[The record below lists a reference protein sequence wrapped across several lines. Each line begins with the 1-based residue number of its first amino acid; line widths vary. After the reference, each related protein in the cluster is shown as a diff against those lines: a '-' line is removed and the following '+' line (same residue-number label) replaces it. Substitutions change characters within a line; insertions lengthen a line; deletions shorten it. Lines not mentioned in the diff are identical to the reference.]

1 MAASSFFALLD
12 DIATLLDDV
21 ALMSKTATQKTAGVL
36 SDDLALNAH
45 QVSGVNPDRE
55 LPVVWAVAKG
65 SLINKAILVPIALL
79 ISFFIPWLITPLLMA
94 GGAYLCFEGMEKIW
108 AIFFHPPE
116 EAKRKEERRQA
127 MTKAQLLAFEAKKIK
142 GAIRTDFILSAEI
155 IVISLEV
162 MREFSVL
169 KQCIALSIVAIGI
182 TLAVYGIVA
191 LIVKIDDMGLYLKSL
206 QKSWADFFGQALLWF
221 APQLMKALS
230 FLGTV
235 AMFLVGGGI
244 WFHAIEVLHNIDHSV
259 VDIIHH
265 NIAAGWLQSLTSSLA
280 SILWQGVIGIIVGS
294 CALLCVS
301 LIEHLVHK
309 LKSNKKITSE

>member
-45 QVSGVNPDRE
+45 QVSGVKPDRE

-65 SLINKAILVPIALL
+65 SLLNKAILVPIALL

-108 AIFFHPPE
+108 SIFFHPPE
-116 EAKRKEERRQA
+116 ETKRKTERRQA
-127 MTKAQLLAFEAKKIK
+127 MSKEQLLALEQKKIK

-162 MREFSVL
+162 MQEFSLL
-169 KQCIALSIVAIGI
+169 KQCIALSVVAIGI
-182 TLAVYGIVA
+182 TIAVYGLVA
-191 LIVKIDDMGLYLKSL
+191 LIVKIDDIGIHLSSL
-206 QKSWADFFGQALLWF
+206 GKKWASVLGQALLWF
-221 APQLMKALS
+221 APQLMKTLS

-244 WFHAIEVLHNIDHSV
+244 WFHAIGVLHDIDHGM
-259 VDIIHH
+259 VDLIQH
-265 NIAAGWLQSLTSSLA
+265 NIAEGWIQSLSSSMA
-280 SILWQGVIGIIVGS
+280 TILWQGVIGLAVGGVALIIVT
-294 CALLCVS
+294 LLEK
-301 LIEHLVHK
+301 IIHK
-309 LKSNKKITSE
+309 NKHHGPSVN

>member
-12 DIATLLDDV
+12 DIAALLDDV
-21 ALMSKTATQKTAGVL
+21 ALMSKIATKKTAGVL

-45 QVSGVNPDRE
+45 QVSGVKPDRE

-108 AIFFHPPE
+108 GIFFHPPE
-116 EAKRKEERRQA
+116 ETKRKEERRQA
-127 MTKAQLLAFEAKKIK
+127 MSEEQLLAFEAKKIK

-162 MREFSVL
+162 MREYSVL
-169 KQCIALSIVAIGI
+169 KQCISLSLVAIGI

-191 LIVKIDDMGLYLKSL
+191 LIVKIDDIGLYLKTL
-206 QKSWADFFGQALLWF
+206 GKAWTDHFGQALLWF

-230 FLGTV
+230 FFGTV

-244 WFHAIEVLHNIDHSV
+244 WFHAIQVLDDIDHGV
-259 VDIIHH
+259 LDIIHH
-265 NIAAGWLQSLTSSLA
+265 NIAAGWLQSLTSSMA
-280 SILWQGVIGIIVGS
+280 SILWQGVIGLIVGA
-294 CALLCVS
+294 CALLIFS
-301 LIEHLVHK
+301 LIEPLVHK
-309 LKSNKKITSE
+309 FKSNKKITS

>member
-21 ALMSKTATQKTAGVL
+21 ALMSKAATQKTAGVL

-45 QVSGVNPDRE
+45 QVSGVKPDRE

-65 SLINKAILVPIALL
+65 SLLNKAILVPIALL
-79 ISFFIPWLITPLLMA
+79 ISFFLPWLITPLLMA

-108 AIFFHPPE
+108 SIFFHAPE
-116 EAKRKEERRQA
+116 EDKRKADRRQNVSRE
-127 MTKAQLLAFEAKKIK
+127 QLLEIEKQKIK

-191 LIVKIDDMGLYLKSL
+191 LIVKIDDAGIHLSSL
-206 QKSWADFFGQALLWF
+206 GKKWASMLGQALLWF

-230 FLGTV
+230 FFGTV

-244 WFHAIEVLHNIDHSV
+244 WFHAIGILHDIDHGL
-259 VDIIHH
+259 VDLIHH
-265 NIAAGWLQSLTSSLA
+265 NIAEGWLQSLSSSLA
-280 SILWQGVIGIIVGS
+280 SILWQGVIGLIVGA
-294 CALLCVS
+294 CALLIVS
-301 LIEHLVHK
+301 LAEPLVHK
-309 LKSNKKITSE
+309 YTSKKQAHS

>member
-12 DIATLLDDV
+12 DIAALLDDV

-36 SDDLALNAH
+36 SDDLALNAN
-45 QVSGVNPDRE
+45 QVSGVKPDRE
-55 LPVVWAVAKG
+55 LPVIWAVAKG
-65 SLINKAILVPIALL
+65 SLLNKIILVPIALV

-94 GGAYLCFEGMEKIW
+94 GGTYLCFEGMEKIW
-108 AIFFHPPE
+108 SIFFHP
-116 EAKRKEERRQA
+116 KEEIERKQERRKA
-127 MTKAQLLAFEAKKIK
+127 NTKEALLVVEQKKIK

-162 MREFSVL
+162 MQQYSLL
-169 KQCIALSIVAIGI
+169 KQCIALSVVATGI

-191 LIVKIDDMGLYLKSL
+191 LIVKIDDLGIYLETLK
-206 QKSWADFFGQALLWF
+206 QKWASIIGQGLLWF
-221 APQLMKALS
+221 APQLMKTLS

-244 WFHAIEVLHNIDHSV
+244 WFHAIEVLHNVDHSLL
-259 VDIIHH
+259 DIIHH

-280 SILWQGVIGIIVGS
+280 SILWQGIIGLIIGA
-294 CALLCVS
+294 CALLLFT
-301 LIEHLVHK
+301 LIQLLRGK
-309 LKSNKKITSE
+309 LKP

>member
-21 ALMSKTATQKTAGVL
+21 ALMSKAATKKTAGVL
-36 SDDLALNAH
+36 SDDLALNAN

-65 SLINKAILVPIALL
+65 SLLNKVILVPIALL
-79 ISFFIPWLITPLLMA
+79 ISFFIPWLIPPLLMI
-94 GGAYLCFEGMEKIW
+94 GGAYLCFEGMEKVW
-108 AIFFHPPE
+108 SIFFHAPE
-116 EAKRKEERRQA
+116 EKQRKKERRQA
-127 MTKAQLLAFEAKKIK
+127 ETKEALLAVEQQKIK

-162 MREFSVL
+162 MQQYTVL

-182 TLAVYGIVA
+182 TVAVYGIVA
-191 LIVKIDDMGLYLKSL
+191 LIVKVDDLGIYLKTLGKKWASL
-206 QKSWADFFGQALLWF
+206 IGQALLWF

-230 FLGTV
+230 FFGTI

-244 WFHAIEVLHNIDHSV
+244 WFHAIEVLHNIDHSLL
-259 VDIIHH
+259 DIIHH
-265 NIAAGWLQSLTSSLA
+265 NLAAGWLQSLTSSLA
-280 SILWQGVIGIIVGS
+280 SILWQGLIGLIVGA
-294 CALLCVS
+294 CALLIFS
-301 LIEHLVHK
+301 LVKPLIHK
-309 LKSNKKITSE
+309 FKSSS

>member
-12 DIATLLDDV
+12 DIAALLDDV

-65 SLINKAILVPIALL
+65 SLLNKAILVPIALL

-108 AIFFHPPE
+108 SIFFHAAAE
-116 EAKRKEERRQA
+116 EQRKEDRR
-127 MTKAQLLAFEAKKIK
+127 KAVSKEELLTIEKNKIK

-162 MREFSVL
+162 MREFSLL
-169 KQCIALSIVAIGI
+169 KQCIALSIVALGI
-182 TLAVYGIVA
+182 TLAVYGVVA
-191 LIVKIDDMGLYLKSL
+191 LIVKIDDAGLHLASIGK
-206 QKSWADFFGQALLWF
+206 KWATLAGQALLWF

-230 FLGTV
+230 FFGTV

-244 WFHAIEVLHNIDHSV
+244 WFHAIELLHTVDHGLL
-259 VDIIHH
+259 DMIQH
-265 NIAAGWLQSLTSSLA
+265 NIAAGWLQSFTSSLA
-280 SILWQGVIGIIVGS
+280 SVLWQGVIGLMVGA
-294 CALLCVS
+294 CALLIVS
-301 LIEHLVHK
+301 CIEPLVHK
-309 LKSNKKITSE
+309 FKS

>member
-12 DIATLLDDV
+12 DIAALLDDV

-36 SDDLALNAH
+36 SDDLALNAN
-45 QVSGVNPDRE
+45 QVSGVKPDRE
-55 LPVVWAVAKG
+55 LPVIWAVAKG
-65 SLINKAILVPIALL
+65 SLLNKIILVPIALV

-94 GGAYLCFEGMEKIW
+94 GGTYLCFEGMEKIW
-108 AIFFHPPE
+108 SIFFHP
-116 EAKRKEERRQA
+116 KEEIERKQERRKA
-127 MTKAQLLAFEAKKIK
+127 NTKEALLAVEQKKIK

-162 MREFSVL
+162 MQQYSLL
-169 KQCIALSIVAIGI
+169 KQCIALSVVAIGI

-191 LIVKIDDMGLYLKSL
+191 LIVKIDDLGIYLETLK
-206 QKSWADFFGQALLWF
+206 QKWASIIGQGLLWF
-221 APQLMKALS
+221 APQLMKTLS

-244 WFHAIEVLHNIDHSV
+244 WFHAIEVLHNVDHSLL
-259 VDIIHH
+259 DIIHH

-280 SILWQGVIGIIVGS
+280 SILWQGIIGLIIGA
-294 CALLCVS
+294 CALLLFT
-301 LIEHLVHK
+301 LIQLLRGK
-309 LKSNKKITSE
+309 LKP

>member
-1 MAASSFFALLD
+1 MAAGNFFVLLD
-12 DIATLLDDV
+12 DIAALLDDV
-21 ALMSKTATQKTAGVL
+21 ALMSKIATKKTAGVL

-45 QVSGVNPDRE
+45 QVSGVKPDRE

-65 SLINKAILVPIALL
+65 SLLNKTILVPIALL
-79 ISFFIPWLITPLLMA
+79 ISFFMPWLITPLLMA

-108 AIFFHPPE
+108 GIFFHPPE
-116 EAKRKEERRQA
+116 ETQRKIERRQA
-127 MTKAQLLAFEAKKIK
+127 MSRAQLLAFEAKKIK

-169 KQCIALSIVAIGI
+169 NQCIALSVVAVGI
-182 TLAVYGIVA
+182 TIAVYGIVA
-191 LIVKIDDMGLYLKSL
+191 LIVKIDDIGLYLKSL
-206 QKSWADFFGQALLWF
+206 GKAWTDYFGQALLWF

-244 WFHAIEVLHNIDHSV
+244 WFHAIEFLHHIDHSV
-259 VDIIHH
+259 IDIIHH
-265 NIAAGWLQSLTSSLA
+265 NIAAGWLQSFTSSLT
-280 SILWQGVIGIIVGS
+280 SILWQGLIGIIVGA
-294 CALLCVS
+294 CALLSVS
-301 LIEHLVHK
+301 LFEPLLHK
-309 LKSNKKITSE
+309 FKSKQH